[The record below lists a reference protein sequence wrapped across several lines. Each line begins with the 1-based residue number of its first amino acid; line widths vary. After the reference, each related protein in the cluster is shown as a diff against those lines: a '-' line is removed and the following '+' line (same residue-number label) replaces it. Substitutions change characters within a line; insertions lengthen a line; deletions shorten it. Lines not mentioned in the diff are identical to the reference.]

1 VITRQ
6 HGRFGE
12 QEECESLF
20 IAPCCYFFWGFN
32 RLSALHTIFLSSFLL
47 TLFLI
52 STYWNSKDNIIHNG
66 FIFLCKHVA
75 GCWWLMPAV
84 LAAQVVEIRRIVVP
98 CQPGQIVPE
107 TLSWKN
113 PSWKRTGGVAQLVA
127 HEFKYHFHKKSVQ
140 SDKCMH
146 IYYIFT
152 TSSWWNMFLEHT
164 HYMYVAGVMLYNV
177 HIGFTS
183 YICANLINFP
193 D

>member
-52 STYWNSKDNIIHNG
+52 STYWNSKDSIIHSE

-75 GCWWLMPAV
+75 GCWWFMPAG

-98 CQPGQIVPE
+98 THPGQIVQE
-107 TLSWKN
+107 TLSWKK
-113 PSWKRTGGVAQLVA
+113 PIMEKDWWSGSTCSPWVQIP
-127 HEFKYHFHKKSVQ
+127 FPQKKVFSQINVCILQ
-140 SDKCMH
+140 VHDETCFWNIHIICMWQVLF
-146 IYYIFT
+146 YI
-152 TSSWWNMFLEHT
+152 MC
-164 HYMYVAGVMLYNV
+164 
-177 HIGFTS
+177 I
-183 YICANLINFP
+183 
-193 D
+193 

>member
-1 VITRQ
+1 
-6 HGRFGE
+6 
-12 QEECESLF
+12 
-20 IAPCCYFFWGFN
+20 
-32 RLSALHTIFLSSFLL
+32 LSALHTIFLSSFLL

-113 PSWKRTGGVAQLVA
+113 PSWKRTGGVTQGVA
-127 HEFKYHFHKKSVQ
+127 PEFKSQYHRKKVFSQINVY
-140 SDKCMH
+140 
-146 IYYIFT
+146 IYIIYSLQVHDETCF
-152 TSSWWNMFLEHT
+152 WNIQL
-164 HYMYVAGVMLYNV
+164 YVCDWCYF
-177 HIGFTS
+177 I
-183 YICANLINFP
+183 
-193 D
+193 